1 MTSFLIIDD
10 HPLFR
15 RGGAEDELVGRSADS
30 VKIFASGLKSQKLI
44 EDLTDH
50 VQHCVNPTMP
60 PKERDSSFRRE

>member
-15 RGGAEDELVGRSADS
+15 DALDS
-30 VKIFASGLKSQKLI
+30 VKIFASGLESQKLI

-50 VQHCVNPTMP
+50 VQHCVKPTMP